1 MVDVCAEKYFQKLTE
16 IVQEFAGKNQY
27 EISEIDDGFV
37 LDIPVEYEVFEDEED
52 IIDDLDS
59 LETEL
64 PMDIEIPDNIKSK
77 IEHRRQ
83 FVYVTGYHK
92 GPDNEDMFQV
102 FTVCAPDDERFYKSA
117 LLLNMNL
124 PFGAIAL
131 SNVEGE
137 TYFVLVDT
145 YLAESVTAEE
155 LNASIST
162 LARAG
167 DKMERMLIGDDL
179 A

>member
-1 MVDVCAEKYFQKLTE
+1 MSDTNADKYFQKLSE
-16 IVQEFAGKNQY
+16 IVNKIAEDNQY
-27 EISEIDDGFV
+27 EISEIEDGFV
-37 LDIPVEYEVFEDEED
+37 LDIPVEYEVFEADEELIEDFDSIEADQPED
-52 IIDDLDS
+52 IK
-59 LETEL
+59 
-64 PMDIEIPDNIKSK
+64 IPDNVKLK

-83 FVYVTGYHK
+83 YVYITGYHK
-92 GPDNEDMFQV
+92 GPDNEDLIQV

-131 SNVEGE
+131 SNVDGE

-145 YLAESVTAEE
+145 YLAESVTFKE
-155 LNASIST
+155 LSASITT

-167 DKMERMLIGDDL
+167 DKMERMLVGEDL